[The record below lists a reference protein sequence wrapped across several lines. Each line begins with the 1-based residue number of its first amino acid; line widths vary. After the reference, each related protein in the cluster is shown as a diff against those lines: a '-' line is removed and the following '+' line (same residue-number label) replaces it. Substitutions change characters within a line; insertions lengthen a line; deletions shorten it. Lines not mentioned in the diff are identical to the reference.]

1 MTTLLK
7 DDASTGSLGTLAKQF
22 VSALLN
28 HNSDS
33 SGAGM
38 KAAGRDL
45 PPVLLTM
52 PNNHGTLAAA
62 RSLGRA
68 GVRVVAADPG
78 ALSITSWSKYTTTQL
93 RCPMVRRSAEFLDWL
108 IDFGRRSERHV
119 LLATCDDTVWLYA
132 KYREQLS
139 PYFHVPQ
146 LDVEVLHRLLNKR
159 LMSEQAHIAGL
170 DVPKTWFPA
179 DDKEL
184 NEVARIV
191 RFPVL
196 LKPVTQAFFLPR
208 HKGFNVTNAEE
219 LLREYKILC
228 THPYGKDVKDYD
240 ASVTRPM
247 VQEFYGDASAKG
259 IYSISGYVRGGRVL
273 NPLASRKVL
282 QWPRRLGVGVC
293 FEEAK
298 LDEKL
303 VEGVTRLANQV
314 GFSGTFE
321 AEFVQD
327 AERRLLID
335 FNPRF
340 YNQMAFDIARGSPLP
355 LLAYED
361 ATGRDLG
368 AAAIGARNGAKP
380 RIYVHGS
387 AAGLMLGSQGL
398 SGAMKA
404 TELSTWRNWYDRH
417 RGERID
423 AVHDSEDRAPALL
436 DAALLLKACMRHP
449 QHFFKNIVR
458 NR

>member
-1 MTTLLK
+1 MTTFLK
-7 DDASTGSLGTLAKQF
+7 DDALAGSVSSLAKQF
-22 VSALLN
+22 VSALLD
-28 HNSDS
+28 HDSDN
-33 SGAGM
+33 GAASM
-38 KAAGRDL
+38 TAGRDL

-78 ALSITSWSKYTTTQL
+78 SLSITSWSKYTTTQL
-93 RCPMVRRSAEFLDWL
+93 RCPLVRRSAEFLDWL
-108 IDFGRRSERHV
+108 IAFGSRSERHV

-132 KYREQLS
+132 KHREQLS
-139 PYFHVPQ
+139 RHFHVPQ
-146 LDVEVLHRLLNKR
+146 LDVQVLHRLLNKR
-159 LMSEQAHIAGL
+159 LMSEQARIAGL
-170 DVPKTWFPA
+170 DVPQTWFPA
-179 DDKEL
+179 NDKEL
-184 NEVARIV
+184 EEVANVV

-208 HKGFNVTNAEE
+208 HKGFNVTNREE
-219 LLREYKILC
+219 LLREYAVLC

-259 IYSISGYVRGGRVL
+259 IYSISGYLRGGRVL

-293 FEEAK
+293 FEEAT

-314 GFSGTFE
+314 GFNGTFE

-327 AERRLLID
+327 GDRRLLID

-368 AAAIGARNGAKP
+368 TAVTSARNGAVKP

-404 TELSTWRNWYDRH
+404 TELSTWRRWYDRH

-449 QHFFKNIVR
+449 QHFLKNIVR